1 MLNDLCELV
10 DVGDPLDGVAEDE
23 DEGNDEAD
31 LGHPDV
37 LLAKLRAGLVGASN
51 PGDQ

>member
-1 MLNDLCELV
+1 MLNDLWEFV

-23 DEGNDEAD
+23 DEGDDEAD

-37 LLAKLRAGLVGASN
+37 LLAELRSGLVGVSSN
-51 PGDQ
+51 PGD